1 MGEAAAMVIQLLER
15 NSSALKDDGD
25 SIRALGRRSFG
36 DVADGHPSEEIHFQ
50 RG

>member
-15 NSSALKDDGD
+15 DSFALEDDRG
-25 SIRALGRRSFG
+25 SIGALGRRSFG
-36 DVADGHPSEEIHFQ
+36 DIADGHPSEEIHFQ